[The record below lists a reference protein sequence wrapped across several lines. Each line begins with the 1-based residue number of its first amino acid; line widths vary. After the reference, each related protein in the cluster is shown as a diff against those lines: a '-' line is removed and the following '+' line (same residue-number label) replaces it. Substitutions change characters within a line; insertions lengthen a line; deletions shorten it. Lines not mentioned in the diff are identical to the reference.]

1 MIHLTEYGAQLPK
14 SGVVYMKGTLET
26 VTAWIADF
34 SAVTPLQL
42 VARECNDGMT
52 GHWHV

>member
-1 MIHLTEYGAQLPK
+1 MTEYGARLPS
-14 SGVVYMKGTLET
+14 SGNVYMSGPLEA

-42 VARECNDGMT
+42 VARECVGDSRGP
-52 GHWHV
+52 WHV